1 MTDLARETPRGGAAS
16 TSKIPLMLRL
26 AFRDLRGGF
35 AGFRIF
41 LACIALGVATIVG
54 VGSVSDGLTDGLSR
68 EGRRILGGDVSFSLI
83 HRQLSA
89 DEQRFFKDRGSIST
103 IGSLRAMARNGGGAS
118 ALIEVKAVDTAT
130 YPSQGQL
137 VLQPALSLADA
148 LAEREGAYGL
158 VADSALA
165 ARLDLKI
172 GDRLT
177 IGEQAFQLR
186 ADLRSEP
193 DKLAGGIGFG
203 PRVILSR
210 QALDATG
217 LDQPGSLV
225 RWNNR
230 VTLTGPRP
238 GLPVDDATVETFV
251 EAANKTFP
259 DAGWQVRTRSNVS
272 PQFERNLARFT
283 QFLTLVGLTALI
295 VGGVGVANAVHA
307 FVDRKRPDLAT
318 LKSVG
323 ATGGYVFAATLV
335 QVLCVA
341 IVGIAIGLL
350 VGLALPFVIAAA
362 FGAVIPFPFAPAIYP
377 AQAAAGVLYGLLTS
391 LAFSLGPIGRA
402 HDVPVSALFRDQVES
417 AAEWPR
423 PRYMLMTAAA
433 ALALVAAVALFAT
446 DRRLAII
453 YMAATAIVFLILRAV
468 ALGIMALAR
477 RAPRSRRTEW
487 RLAIGNI
494 HRPGALT
501 PAVVLSLGLGLTLLV
516 ALTMIDGNIRD
527 QLTRGLPGRTPSF
540 FFLDVQNSQTRDFD
554 AYLAEKAPEAHVERV
569 PMMRGRVVRLND
581 QSASDVQAA
590 QNAQWVLDGDRGISY
605 SATIPEGSSLQSGEW
620 WPADYK
626 GPPLVSLEAEIATG
640 LGLAIGDSIT
650 VNVAGRNLTARI
662 ANTRTVNWRT
672 LGINFVLVFSPNTFA
687 GAPHTFLATATFPEG
702 GAEKR
707 ELDLLRDLAARFP
720 TITSLRVKDALDAV
734 NTVMGQLAFAIRGA
748 SGLALGA
755 SILVLAGALAAG
767 QRSRIYD
774 AVVLKTLGATRRRL
788 LAALVIE
795 YTILGVAT
803 ALFGLLAGGAA
814 AYFILTRIM
823 KFESF
828 LWLWGPALSAIV
840 IALTVTV
847 GLGLLGTWRILGQ
860 KPASNLRNL

>member
-1 MTDLARETPRGGAAS
+1 MSVDSVVSGSARSPARS
-16 TSKIPLMLRL
+16 RIPLMLRL
-26 AFRDLRGGF
+26 AVRDLRGGF

-54 VGSVSDGLTDGLSR
+54 VGSVSEGLTDGLAR

-83 HRQLSA
+83 HRKPTPEENA
-89 DEQRFFKDRGSIST
+89 FFTSRGTVAT
-103 IGSLRAMARNGGGAS
+103 IGVLRAMARRDGGSS
-118 ALIEVKAVDTAT
+118 ALIEVKAVDPAT
-130 YPSQGQL
+130 YPSQGTL
-137 VLQPALSLADA
+137 VTEPALPVADA
-148 LAEREGAYGL
+148 LAEREGAYGII
-158 VADSALA
+158 ADSALA
-165 ARLDLKI
+165 ARLDLKL
-172 GDRLT
+172 GDRVM
-177 IGEQAFQLR
+177 IGEQAFVLR

-203 PRVILSR
+203 PRVILS
-210 QALDATG
+210 QKALEATG

-230 VTLTGPRP
+230 VTLNGPRP
-238 GLPVDDATVETFV
+238 GMPIGDEGLDAFV
-251 EAANKTFP
+251 EATAKAFP
-259 DAGWQVRTRSNVS
+259 DAGWQVRTRDNVS

-307 FVDRKRPDLAT
+307 FVERKRPDLAT

-341 IVGIAIGLL
+341 LVGIAIGLA
-350 VGLALPFVIAAA
+350 VGIALPFAISAL

-377 AQAAAGVLYGLLTS
+377 AQAASGVLYGLLTS

-402 HDVPVSALFRDQVES
+402 HDVPVSALFRDIVEQS
-417 AAEWPR
+417 AEWPR
-423 PRYMLMTAAA
+423 ARYLAMTA
-433 ALALVAAVALFAT
+433 VAAVALVVSVGYFAT

-453 YMAATAIVFLILRAV
+453 YMAATAVAFLVLRAV
-468 ALGIMALAR
+468 ALGIMQIAR
-477 RAPRSRRTEW
+477 KAPRSKRTEW

-540 FFLDVQNSQTRDFD
+540 FFLDVQNSQVPEFS
-554 AYLAEKAPEAHVERV
+554 AFLAEKAPEAQIERV

-581 QSASDVQAA
+581 QSASQVQAA
-590 QNAQWVLDGDRGISY
+590 ENAQWVLDGDRGISY
-605 SATIPEGSSLQSGEW
+605 SATIPDGSSLRSGEW
-620 WPADYK
+620 WPADYS

-640 LGLAIGDSIT
+640 LGLKLGDTIT

-662 ANTRTVNWRT
+662 ANTRTVNWQT

-702 GAEKR
+702 GGEKR
-707 ELDLLRDLAARFP
+707 ELDLLRELATRFP

-795 YTILGVAT
+795 YALLGAAT
-803 ALFGLLAGGAA
+803 ALFGMLAGGAA
-814 AYFILTRIM
+814 AYFILTRVM
-823 KFESF
+823 KFETF
-828 LWLWGPALSAIV
+828 IWLWGPATAAAA

-847 GLGLLGTWRILGQ
+847 GLGLLGTWRVLGQ
-860 KPASNLRNL
+860 KPASYLRNL